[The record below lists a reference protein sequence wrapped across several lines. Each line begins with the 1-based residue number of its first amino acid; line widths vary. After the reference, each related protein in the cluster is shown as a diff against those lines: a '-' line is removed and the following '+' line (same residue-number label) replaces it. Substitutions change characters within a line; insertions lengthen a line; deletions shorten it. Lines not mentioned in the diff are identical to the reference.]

1 MSRPRFLA
9 DHDFN
14 ERILDGVLVREPV
27 VEVMRCR
34 EVGLQRASDPDI
46 LAYAAAN
53 GFIVLSHDVNSLAGA
68 AHARLV
74 ARAPL
79 PGVFLVLQ
87 ERAIGPI
94 IESLIIIWTA
104 SEAEEWR
111 DRVIFL
117 PI

>member
-1 MSRPRFLA
+1 MSKPRFLA

-14 ERILDGVLVREPV
+14 ERILDGVLNREPV
-27 VEVMRCR
+27 VEIVRCR
-34 EVGLQRASDPDI
+34 EVGLERASDPDI

-68 AHARLV
+68 AHSRLM
-74 ARAPL
+74 AGEPL
-79 PGVFLVLQ
+79 AGVLLVLQ
-87 ERAIGPI
+87 SRAIGPI
-94 IESLIIIWTA
+94 VESLVVIWSA

-111 DRVIFL
+111 DRVVFL